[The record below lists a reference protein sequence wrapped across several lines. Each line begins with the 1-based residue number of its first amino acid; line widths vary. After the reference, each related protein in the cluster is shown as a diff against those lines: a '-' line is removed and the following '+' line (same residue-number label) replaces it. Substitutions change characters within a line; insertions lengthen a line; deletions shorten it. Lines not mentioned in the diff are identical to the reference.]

1 MRFWARL
8 LLLSILPTAGWAQS
22 SFPPCPSDT
31 RVLWHKCFGTFTG
44 TDGERYVGEWQDDK
58 FHGQGVYTF
67 PSGERYV
74 GEFRDGRRNGQGTWT
89 HPNGERYV
97 GEYRDGKRDGLG
109 TWTNSSGHRY
119 VGEFRGGNLHGQ
131 GTYTYPGGGMYV
143 GEYRDGKQNG
153 RGAYTW
159 PDGDKY
165 VGDFRDNERNGQGIE
180 YRADGTIKLSGSWV
194 DGKLVQPFA
203 LDRSRF
209 PFGRTAQA
217 AASPVDPTRAE
228 RDRLA
233 AEAAAARQRQR
244 ELEAQLDAERRRRA
258 DAESSGQRQA
268 RSTGTGFSVATGF
281 IVTNQ
286 HVVAGCQRLEVLSND
301 GRRFAR
307 VVDSDE
313 LVDLALLRVTGLGGG
328 VAPIRRAGSVRLGE
342 QAYVFGFP
350 LTGLLSESG
359 NFTGGTVS
367 SLRGIRDS
375 ANHIQI
381 STPVQPGN
389 SGGAL
394 VDASGAVI
402 GVVVGKLNAS
412 AVARATGDIPQ
423 NVNFAVSLQA
433 LADFLGKNKVPV
445 STVERS
451 AALDTAQLADV
462 MRGFTHR
469 IECLDSPEAATRPAP
484 ASPTSPASAST
495 ALAACSAAASEVNRT
510 TPRIIDQATTLMNA
524 NCTQVSGTVHLQYRN
539 RLIAP
544 AGSIDQAKL
553 DSERPRM
560 VASWCTDPTLKPLL
574 NMVNVEY
581 HYSDGAGRYIGKV
594 EFGRTDCR

>member
-1 MRFWARL
+1 MSLFVRL
-8 LLLSILPTAGWAQS
+8 LLVSILPTAGWAQS
-22 SFPPCPSDT
+22 SLPPCPADT
-31 RVLWHKCFGTFTG
+31 RLHWHKCVGTFTG
-44 TDGERYVGEWQDDK
+44 TGGERYVGEWQDDK
-58 FHGQGVYTF
+58 FHGQGMYTF

-97 GEYRDGKRDGLG
+97 GEYRDGQRDGLG
-109 TWTNSSGHRY
+109 VWTNSSGHRY

-131 GTYTYPGGGMYV
+131 GTYTFPSGGTYV

-153 RGAYTW
+153 RGSYTW
-159 PDGDKY
+159 PDGEKY

-180 YRADGTIKLSGSWV
+180 YRADGTVKLSGSWAN
-194 DGKLVQPFA
+194 GNLAQSFA

-209 PFGRTAQA
+209 PFERTAQA
-217 AASPVDPTRAE
+217 AASLADPVRAE

-233 AEAAAARQRQR
+233 AEAEAARRRQR
-244 ELEAQLDAERRRRA
+244 ELEAQLDAERRRGA
-258 DAESSGQRQA
+258 DAETRVQRQS
-268 RSTGTGFSVATGF
+268 RSTGTGFSVAPGV

-286 HVVAGCQRLEVLSND
+286 HVIAGCRRLEVLSAD

-328 VAPIRRAGSVRLGE
+328 VAPIRKAGSVRLGE
-342 QAYVFGFP
+342 QAYAFGFP

-381 STPVQPGN
+381 STPLQPGN

-394 VDASGAVI
+394 ADASGAVI

-412 AVARATGDIPQ
+412 AVARVTGDIPQ

-433 LADFLGKNKVPV
+433 LSDFLRKNNVPV
-445 STVERS
+445 STVDRGV
-451 AALDTAQLADV
+451 ALDTAQLADV

-469 IECLDSPEAATRPAP
+469 IECLDSSEAVNRPAP
-484 ASPTSPASAST
+484 VSAST
-495 ALAACSAAASEVNRT
+495 ALAACSAAASEINRS

-524 NCTQVSGTVHLQYRN
+524 NCTQGAGAVHLQYRN

-544 AGSIDQAKL
+544 VGSVDQAKL
-553 DSERPRM
+553 DSERPR
-560 VASWCTDPTLKPLL
+560 VIASWCTDPTLKPLL

-581 HYSDGAGRYIGKV
+581 HYSDGAGRYIGKI